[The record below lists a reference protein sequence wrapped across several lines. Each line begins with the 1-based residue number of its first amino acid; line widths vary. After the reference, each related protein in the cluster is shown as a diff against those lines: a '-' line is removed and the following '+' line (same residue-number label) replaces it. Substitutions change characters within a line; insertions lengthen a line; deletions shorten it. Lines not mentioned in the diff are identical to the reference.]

1 MGGVLELQGAETTQ
15 YLLYRDDCAS
25 DRSRLDSTGEHRC
38 GVGLTKDCPLLRTLG
53 SVEFSK
59 QRREVHGTY

>member
-25 DRSRLDSTGEHRC
+25 DCSRLDSTRERRC
-38 GVGLTKDCPLLRTLG
+38 GIDLTRDCPYSLG
-53 SVEFSK
+53 SVELLK
-59 QRREVHGTY
+59 QRSEVLGTY